1 MAKNEKIEKDLK
13 ESTKAK
19 VVLPKEKGE
28 AKVDEKKKVATK
40 KVAPK
45 RKVASVQG
53 NAEKVEKVEKVKVSD
68 VEKETTKK
76 EKAVKPKTAQKAT
89 EKVKTDKIKKVVKA
103 AGEAKTTKA
112 NKTNKTEVAKAP
124 KKEKNI
130 TTKKVVSKK
139 ESNEKVESKKSTI
152 KETKVEPKKEEVNT
166 KGSSKK
172 ANEQSVIEKIKSFIS
187 KIIAMQEEEKNKKQE
202 IKETKIA
209 TNKAADKKAVQNK
222 VVTSKAP
229 NYMLEYY
236 DLPYRYNETVVKILA
251 QTPKRLFVYW
261 DISDND
267 RQKYINSFG
276 EDFFEKTYPVLLVYN
291 EDKKYIREIP
301 INDFANS
308 WYIDIDDPKT
318 SYKIQLGR
326 KFISKPEIVNL
337 AEFEKENIILR
348 TDYLPF
354 ADSNDLEVPNDHVLL
369 ECLPKFVTFRNVKTS
384 EEYTKDMRSFVNV
397 FGENYD
403 VKQFYN
409 DNYKEEVSEGIFD
422 MANPSSNLT
431 SSSFK

>member
-13 ESTKAK
+13 EGTKAK
-19 VVLPKEKGE
+19 AVLPKTKGE
-28 AKVDEKKKVATK
+28 TKVENKS

-45 RKVASVQG
+45 KAAPKRRVASVQG
-53 NAEKVEKVEKVKVSD
+53 DAEK
-68 VEKETTKK
+68 
-76 EKAVKPKTAQKAT
+76 T
-89 EKVKTDKIKKVVKA
+89 EKVKTTKASNVKKEAAAKTKTTTKAVEKVETDKVKKVVKA
-103 AGEAKTTKA
+103 TGAAKTTNVSKA
-112 NKTNKTEVAKAP
+112 DKEKTP
-124 KKEKNI
+124 KKEKVEA
-130 TTKKVVSKK
+130 TKKVEVKK
-139 ESNEKVESKKSTI
+139 EEKVEAKKAV
-152 KETKVEPKKEEVNT
+152 VEPKKEVVNKKETAKKEST
-166 KGSSKK
+166 KKT
-172 ANEQSVIEKIKSFIS
+172 NEQSVIEKIKSFIS
-187 KIIAMQEEEKNKKQE
+187 KIIAMQEEEKSKDEE
-202 IKETKIA
+202 IKETKTTA
-209 TNKAADKKAVQNK
+209 KKSTEKKVEAEK
-222 VVTSKAP
+222 VVANKAP

-261 DISDND
+261 DISDKD

-291 EDKKYIREIP
+291 EDKKYTREIP

-326 KFISKPEIVNL
+326 KFISKPEIVNV
-337 AEFEKENIILR
+337 AEFQKENIILR

-369 ECLPKFVTFRNVKTS
+369 ECLPKFVTFRNVKTN